1 MPNTKVRTRVGH
13 HIEGITPPQPEDF
26 TFVRVRCFNCGDWQQ
41 GIFNRHTDGRAAIQC
56 ARCGF
61 GIAEDEA

>member
-1 MPNTKVRTRVGH
+1 M
-13 HIEGITPPQPEDF
+13 EGIKPPQPEDF
-26 TFVRVRCFNCGDWQQ
+26 LFVKVLCFECGDWQQ

-61 GIAEDEA
+61 GIAEDEV